1 MKQGSTIGRVLHL
14 SIILLLAL
22 FVFAPFYVQII
33 YSLKT
38 PAEVA
43 ESGIAFPTRL
53 YLGNYV
59 EALENTKLMGAF
71 LRTLLVTVTS
81 VLVLQCIA
89 PVCAWVLVRQE
100 KRRFYNF
107 QYYLYLSAIMLPF
120 QVVMLPLY
128 SFFRQIGLL
137 NTIPGLIIGICGFQ
151 LPYNVFVTASFV
163 KTVPIS
169 MEEAARIDGASVFST
184 YWRVVFPLLKPITIT
199 TLILNTLSAWNDFQ
213 ITVVLAFKENVRTLQ
228 YALYMFFGQYSAQ
241 IHQAFAAFL
250 ITMLPVIILYLA
262 LQKYLIQGLTAGA
275 IKE

>member
-1 MKQGSTIGRVLHL
+1 MGRILHTAGV
-14 SIILLLAL
+14 ILLAL

-43 ESGIAFPTRL
+43 VSGIAFPTRL

-59 EALENTKLMGAF
+59 EALGNGKLMAAF
-71 LRTLLVTVTS
+71 LRTILVTVICVS
-81 VLVLQCIA
+81 ILQSIA
-89 PVCAWVLVRQE
+89 PMCAWVLVRNE
-100 KRRFYNF
+100 RNRFYNI

-128 SFFRQIGLL
+128 SFFRRIGLL
-137 NTIPGLIIGICGFQ
+137 NTVPGLIIGICGFQ
-151 LPYNVFVTASFV
+151 LPYNVFVTASFI
-163 KTVPIS
+163 KTVPMS
-169 MEEAARIDGASVFST
+169 MEEAARIDGAGVFTT
-184 YWRVVFPLLKPITIT
+184 YWKVVLPLLKPIIIT

-250 ITMLPVIILYLA
+250 ITMIPVIVLYLL

>member
-1 MKQGSTIGRVLHL
+1 MKRYAMGRILHTAGV
-14 SIILLLAL
+14 ILLAL

-43 ESGIAFPTRL
+43 VSGIAFPTRL

-59 EALENTKLMGAF
+59 EALGNGKLMAAF
-71 LRTLLVTVTS
+71 LRTILVTVICVS
-81 VLVLQCIA
+81 ILQSIA
-89 PVCAWVLVRQE
+89 PMCAWVLVRNE
-100 KRRFYNF
+100 RNRFYNI

-128 SFFRQIGLL
+128 SFFRRIGLL
-137 NTIPGLIIGICGFQ
+137 NTVPGLIIGICGFQ
-151 LPYNVFVTASFV
+151 LPYNVFVTASFI
-163 KTVPIS
+163 KTVPMS
-169 MEEAARIDGASVFST
+169 MEEAARIDGAGVFTT
-184 YWRVVFPLLKPITIT
+184 YWKVVLPLLKPIIIT

-250 ITMLPVIILYLA
+250 ITMIPVIVLYLL